1 MVENSQRAPDRATNF
16 WAATGTPAIALP
28 SAIHPLPYAPPMF
41 IALFGATGRVGG
53 RFLDYA
59 LADGHRVRALVRDA
73 KKLAPRQGLEI
84 IQGDVLDAATV
95 ARVIAGTDAVVSGLG
110 GAGVEDPGEAQSQ
123 GMRNI
128 VAGMA
133 QHGVRRVLGVAGGG
147 ILDSVNGGLRH
158 DQPTFPAVFKKVSSR
173 HKEAWHAMR
182 DSGLDWTMVA
192 TGDIVPGER
201 TGVYRTLEDF
211 LPEGARKISV
221 EDVADFLI
229 RSLRDGT
236 HKQKRVG
243 AGY

>member
-1 MVENSQRAPDRATNF
+1 MK
-16 WAATGTPAIALP
+16 
-28 SAIHPLPYAPPMF
+28 
-41 IALFGATGRVGG
+41 IALFGATGRVGN
-53 RFLDYA
+53 RVLEYA
-59 LADGHRVRALVRDA
+59 LAEGHTVRALARDA
-73 KKLAPRQGLEI
+73 NKLAPRPGLEI
-84 IQGDVLDAATV
+84 VQGDVLDAATV
-95 ARVIAGTDAVVSGLG
+95 ARVIAGADAVVSGLG
-110 GAGVEDPGEAQSQ
+110 GAGVADPGEAQSQ

-128 VAGMA
+128 VAGMR

-158 DQPTFPAVFKKVSSR
+158 DQPGFPAVFRKVSDR

-211 LPEGARKISV
+211 LPDGARRISV
-221 EDVADFLI
+221 EDVADLLL
-229 RSLRDGT
+229 RALRDGT
-236 HKQKRVG
+236 HQQKRVG

>member
-1 MVENSQRAPDRATNF
+1 M
-16 WAATGTPAIALP
+16 
-28 SAIHPLPYAPPMF
+28 H

-53 RFLDYA
+53 RVLEYA
-59 LADGHRVRALVRDA
+59 LADGHTVRALVRSA
-73 KKLAPRQGLEI
+73 AKLAPRAGLEI
-84 IQGDVLDAATV
+84 IEGDVLDAPTV

-147 ILDSVNGGLRH
+147 ILNSVEGGLRH
-158 DQPTFPAVFKKVSSR
+158 DQPSFPAIFKKVSDR
-173 HKEAWHAMR
+173 HKAAWHAMR

-201 TGVYRTLEDF
+201 TGVYRTLEEY
-211 LPEGARKISV
+211 LPEGGRRISV

-236 HKQKRVG
+236 HLQKRVG

>member
-1 MVENSQRAPDRATNF
+1 M
-16 WAATGTPAIALP
+16 L
-28 SAIHPLPYAPPMF
+28 

-53 RFLDYA
+53 RFLEYA
-59 LADGHRVRALVRDA
+59 LADGHTVRALVRDA
-73 KKLAPRQGLEI
+73 GKLEPRPGLEVV
-84 IQGDVLDAATV
+84 QGDVLDAPTV
-95 ARVIAGTDAVVSGLG
+95 DAVIAGTDAVVSGLG
-110 GAGVEDPGEAQSQ
+110 GAGIADPGEAQSQ

-133 QHGVRRVLGVAGGG
+133 RHGVRRVLGVAGGG
-147 ILDSVNGGLRH
+147 ILDSVEGGLRH
-158 DQPTFPAVFKKVSSR
+158 DQPSFPAVFKLVSER
-173 HKEAWHAMR
+173 HKQAWHAMR

-211 LPEGARKISV
+211 LPEGGRRISV

-229 RSLRDGT
+229 RSLREGT
-236 HKQKRVG
+236 HLRKRVG